1 MKWITKYIFRGWGV
15 VLTWGIACGT
25 SAELP
30 SWSSTSDIPTLA
42 EPMNVPAPNDN
53 GLTRTTLDVFTCSAG
68 NMSENILRTRW
79 RDTVEYLY
87 PKNGPAA
94 ILSALHIL
102 MAPIVTMQRQY
113 SENYCNGRRDGVYVG
128 IWISI
133 GEMNPT
139 KVGTTYWAEQVQA
152 EPVRCW
158 ITASNVD
165 LGEFQPGTQSP
176 AIAIPTTLVC
186 DGDVDLSVTLQS
198 LEGKEILTFSPGVTG
213 LITVG
218 RSSVSNTTKVSITRY
233 VPVDPLASVRLTVL
247 PGAKPGAYEAYGVI
261 YVTVQ

>member
-1 MKWITKYIFRGWGV
+1 MKWMTKYIFRGWGA
-15 VLTWGIACGT
+15 VLTWGIACGA

-30 SWSSTSDIPTLA
+30 AWLSTSDIPTLA
-42 EPMNVPAPNDN
+42 EPMNVSPPNDI
-53 GLTRTTLDVFTCSAG
+53 GLTRTTLDVLTCSAG
-68 NMSENILRTRW
+68 NMSANIIRTLW
-79 RDTVEYLY
+79 RGTVKYLY

-94 ILSALHIL
+94 ILSSLHIL
-102 MAPIVTMQRQY
+102 TSPMSPMQRPY

-133 GEMNPT
+133 GDTNPT
-139 KVGTTYWAEQVQA
+139 KVGTTYWADQVQA
-152 EPVRCW
+152 EPVQCW

-165 LGEFQPGTQSP
+165 LGDFQPGTQSP

-186 DGDVDLSVTLQS
+186 DGDADLSVTIQS

-213 LITVG
+213 LMTVG
-218 RSSVSNTTKVSITRY
+218 RSSVSNTTKLSVKRY
-233 VPVDPLASVRLTVL
+233 VSVDPLASVRLTVL